1 MQFERILRIWNCSK
15 RGTLLTECLMN
26 SIISNIFRLMRIN
39 EHGLQER
46 ENSRLYTRK
55 PKCSG
60 GGGHFVTASLVDT
73 GPAMLVLVYGFAISA
88 ILLVSEILIKRF
100 SIVLKAQR
108 KCTSHKW

>member
-1 MQFERILRIWNCSK
+1 
-15 RGTLLTECLMN
+15 
-26 SIISNIFRLMRIN
+26 MRMN

-73 GPAMLVLVYGFAISA
+73 GPAMLVLVYGYAIAA
-88 ILLVSEILIKRF
+88 ILLISELLVKRVTT
-100 SIVLKAQR
+100 SLKSKR
-108 KCTSHKW
+108 KCLSQKIMNDSN

>member
-1 MQFERILRIWNCSK
+1 
-15 RGTLLTECLMN
+15 
-26 SIISNIFRLMRIN
+26 MRIN

-73 GPAMLVLVYGFAISA
+73 GPAMLVLVYGYVIAI
-88 ILLVSEILIKRF
+88 ILLICEVLVKRF
-100 SIVLKAQR
+100 SLAFKS
-108 KCTSHKW
+108 KCTVNIQN

>member
-1 MQFERILRIWNCSK
+1 
-15 RGTLLTECLMN
+15 
-26 SIISNIFRLMRIN
+26 MRIN

-73 GPAMLVLVYGFAISA
+73 GPAMLVLVYGYAIAA
-88 ILLVSEILIKRF
+88 ILLFSEILVKKFTTSLKCKRKIL
-100 SIVLKAQR
+100 SQK
-108 KCTSHKW
+108 

>member
-1 MQFERILRIWNCSK
+1 
-15 RGTLLTECLMN
+15 
-26 SIISNIFRLMRIN
+26 MRIN

-73 GPAMLVLVYGFAISA
+73 GPAMLVLVYGYVFAI
-88 ILLVSEILIKRF
+88 ILLISEVLVKRLSVAF
-100 SIVLKAQR
+100 KSKTQFLNHQK
-108 KCTSHKW
+108 

>member
-1 MQFERILRIWNCSK
+1 
-15 RGTLLTECLMN
+15 
-26 SIISNIFRLMRIN
+26 MRIN

-73 GPAMLVLVYGFAISA
+73 GPAMLVLVYGYVIAIT
-88 ILLVSEILIKRF
+88 LLMSEILIERLRKA
-100 SIVLKAQR
+100 LKSKSQFFVHR
-108 KCTSHKW
+108 K

>member
-1 MQFERILRIWNCSK
+1 
-15 RGTLLTECLMN
+15 
-26 SIISNIFRLMRIN
+26 MRIN

-73 GPAMLVLVYGFAISA
+73 GPAMLVLVYGYVIAIT
-88 ILLVSEILIKRF
+88 LLMSEILIERLRTA
-100 SIVLKAQR
+100 LKSKSQFFVHR
-108 KCTSHKW
+108 K